1 MFDDPVPPPKPLPQ
15 QHAKVAVEVTM
26 VRTTGLRLWGRRW
39 VNHDDDGEDVDFDD
53 DGSEDVNF
61 VGNDDEDLDF
71 DCGEDVNFDDDG
83 N

>member
-1 MFDDPVPPPKPLPQ
+1 
-15 QHAKVAVEVTM
+15 
-26 VRTTGLRLWGRRW
+26 
-39 VNHDDDGEDVDFDD
+39 VDFDD